1 MTPRL
6 PLSTD
11 DVIHHRGWGTPSAGP
26 AHPLL
31 RTLPCQGPAQPKT
44 PAPPH
49 KRATRSHQVGTLASV
64 PDSQLPTQ
72 PPQGPRHSHFLL
84 QVKLFLLSP
93 TSPQEPWRGG
103 QGGASG
109 FSPHTRHTHTAHACT
124 PRSECPR
131 PPSSCV
137 GTIRSNVMAC
147 GGVLRWAAVE
157 DRVTWCPQEWNEGPQ
172 RRRCQEMI
180 CALRGRGSKKVPC
193 TRREA
198 ALPRPAPTPGLPA
211 STVSGR

>member
-1 MTPRL
+1 MSFITEAGVPPLPGQPTPCLGPSHVRDQHSPRPQPL
-6 PLSTD
+6 PT
-11 DVIHHRGWGTPSAGP
+11 
-26 AHPLL
+26 
-31 RTLPCQGPAQPKT
+31 
-44 PAPPH
+44 

-64 PDSQLPTQ
+64 ADSQLPTQ

-93 TSPQEPWRGG
+93 TSPREPWRGG

-137 GTIRSNVMAC
+137 GTVRSNVMAC
-147 GGVLRWAAVE
+147 EGVLRWAVVE